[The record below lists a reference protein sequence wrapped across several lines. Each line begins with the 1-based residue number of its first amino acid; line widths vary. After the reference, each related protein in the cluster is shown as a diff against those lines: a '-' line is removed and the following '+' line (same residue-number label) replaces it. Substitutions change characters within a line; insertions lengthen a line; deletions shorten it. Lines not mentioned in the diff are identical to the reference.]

1 MLKIGVMGTGYVGL
15 VTGVCLADFGNS
27 VICAD
32 IDEEKIQI
40 LKSGALPIFEPGLQE
55 LVERNTEAQRL
66 TFTTDIKQC
75 IAESQVIFIAV
86 GTPQSTSGDADLTAI
101 EKVAEM
107 IGENLNGYK
116 VIVTKSTVPVGTG
129 SQIEQIISR
138 HNGGGHEFDVVSNP
152 EFLREGASVK
162 DFMWPDRIVIGASNQ
177 RAVDIMR
184 KVYRP
189 LYIRETPLVITN
201 IPTAEMIK
209 YASNSFLAV
218 KISFIN
224 EAANLCDETG
234 ADIHE
239 VAKAMGLDGRISS
252 KFLHPGPGYGGSCF
266 PKDTRALVEMARK
279 VNVRLNVVEA
289 AIAANEYQPRRMV
302 EKLKKLL
309 PDLPGK
315 TIGFLGL
322 SFKPNT
328 DDIREAPA
336 IPIIKAVIEAGAKV
350 KAFDPVAM
358 PNMEKV
364 FPDIEYCGTV
374 FTAVKNADALII
386 LTEWNE
392 FRSLDLEE
400 VKKRMRSAKILDT
413 RNILDTNVLS
423 ELGFEYLTVGRPS
436 A

>member
-1 MLKIGVMGTGYVGL
+1 MIKIGVLGTGYVGL
-15 VTGVCLADFGNS
+15 VTGACLADFGNN

-32 IDEEKIQI
+32 IDDEKIRM
-40 LKSGALPIFEPGLQE
+40 LESGGLPIFEPGLQE
-55 LVERNTEAQRL
+55 LVERNREAKRL
-66 TFTTDIKQC
+66 SFTTDIKAC
-75 IAESQVIFIAV
+75 INESQVMFIAV
-86 GTPQSTSGDADLTAI
+86 GTPQSMSGDADLTAI
-101 EKVAEM
+101 ETVARV

-129 SQIEQIISR
+129 SLIEGIIKQ
-138 HNGGGHEFDVVSNP
+138 NNAAGHEFDVVSNP

-162 DFMWPDRIVIGASNQ
+162 DFMWPDRIVIGASTE
-177 RAVDIMR
+177 RAVEVMR

-189 LYIRETPLVITN
+189 LYIRETPMVITN

-218 KISFIN
+218 KVSFIN
-224 EAANLCDETG
+224 EVANLCDETG

-279 VNVRLNVVEA
+279 VKVNLNVVEA
-289 AIAANEYQPRRMV
+289 AIRANDYQPQRMV
-302 EKLKKLL
+302 EKLKKLV
-309 PDLPGK
+309 PELPGK
-315 TIGFLGL
+315 NISFLGL

-336 IPIIKAVIEAGAKV
+336 IPIIKAVMEAGAKV

-358 PNMEKV
+358 SNMEKV
-364 FPDIEYCGTV
+364 LPDIEYCGTV
-374 FTAVKNADALII
+374 FSAVKNADALVI

-400 VKKRMRSAKILDT
+400 IKSRMRTLRILDT
-413 RNILDTNVLS
+413 RNILDTKTMA
-423 ELGFEYLTVGRPS
+423 ELGFEYLTVGRP
-436 A
+436 AA

>member
-40 LKSGALPIFEPGLQE
+40 LKSGSLPIFEPGLQE
-55 LVERNTEAQRL
+55 LVERNTEAKRL
-66 TFTTDIKQC
+66 TFTTDIVQC
-75 IAESQVIFIAV
+75 IAESQVVFIAV
-86 GTPQSTSGDADLTAI
+86 GTPQSTTGDADLTAI
-101 EKVAEM
+101 ETVAKV

-129 SQIEQIISR
+129 SLIEQIINQRNS
-138 HNGGGHEFDVVSNP
+138 GGHEFDVVSNP

-162 DFMWPDRIVIGASNQ
+162 DFMWPDRIVIGANTQ
-177 RAVDIMR
+177 RAVETMR

-218 KISFIN
+218 KVSFIN
-224 EAANLCDETG
+224 EVANLCDETG

-289 AIAANEYQPRRMV
+289 AIKANEYQPRRMV
-302 EKLKKLL
+302 EKLQKLL
-309 PDLPGK
+309 PDLSGK
-315 TIGFLGL
+315 TVAFLGL

-336 IPIIKAVIEAGAKV
+336 VPIIKAVIEAGAKV

-374 FTAVKNADALII
+374 FTAVKNADALVI

-400 VKKRMRSAKILDT
+400 VKKRMRCAKILDT